1 MYLDH
6 YEKRKYVENLAK
18 KWRSEVKDNDDIVL
32 GSREAS
38 DCDRSFKSIIAFY
51 EDKKDSLAIS
61 IKDKVKAKEDKRAF
75 EAIAERIEFEK
86 GFMKDLEDNPDYCK
100 R

>member
-6 YEKRKYVENLAK
+6 YEKRKYVENLSN

-38 DCDRSFKSIIAFY
+38 EIIPAVKSLIAFY
-51 EDKKDSLAIS
+51 EAKKDSLAYTIRDR
-61 IKDKVKAKEDKRAF
+61 I
-75 EAIAERIEFEK
+75 EAIDESIEFEK
-86 GFMKDLEDNPDYCK
+86 GFIKDLEDNPDYCK

>member
-1 MYLDH
+1 MYLDI
-6 YEKRKYVENLAK
+6 YEKRKYVQNLGK

-38 DCDRSFKSIIAFY
+38 EIIPSLKSLIAFY
-51 EDKKDSLAIS
+51 EAKKDSLACT
-61 IKDKVKAKEDKRAF
+61 IKDRI
-75 EAIAERIEFEK
+75 EAIDESIEFEK

>member
-18 KWRSEVKDNDDIVL
+18 KWRSEVKDNDDIFL

-38 DCDRSFKSIIAFY
+38 EIIPSLKSLIAFY
-51 EDKKDSLAIS
+51 EAKKDSLTNS
-61 IKDKVKAKEDKRAF
+61 IRDRI
-75 EAIAERIEFEK
+75 EAIDESIEFEK
-86 GFMKDLEDNPDYCK
+86 GWMKDLEK
-100 R
+100 EVAK